1 MVRRRGCVPGAVVVP
16 VEPVPVLRRQAA
28 HVRRRPRRRG
38 RPPARLELTV
48 LRVDGKLAAYVL
60 GVAQGRAYAVLE
72 GRFAGQWAR

>member
-1 MVRRRGCVPGAVVVP
+1 M
-16 VEPVPVLRRQAA
+16 
-28 HVRRRPRRRG
+28 
-38 RPPARLELTV
+38 